1 MDIVMLIFILVQQ
14 SVILDELWAT
24 EMAAEVAY

>member
-14 SVILDELWAT
+14 PVTLDELWAT
-24 EMAAEVAY
+24 EMAAEAAY